1 MVTHHC
7 CAMVV
12 QRNFSNLKKK
22 AICTLFL
29 QPIVGRKYQLEYNQI
44 LIHSYPKYKDL
55 VIKNVGIVSLLS
67 VQRPKFFHMRED
79 ESGRIRNPL
88 KYKPREP
95 T

>member
-12 QRNFSNLKKK
+12 QRKFSNLKKK

-55 VIKNVGIVSLLS
+55 VIK
-67 VQRPKFFHMRED
+67 M
-79 ESGRIRNPL
+79 
-88 KYKPREP
+88 
-95 T
+95 